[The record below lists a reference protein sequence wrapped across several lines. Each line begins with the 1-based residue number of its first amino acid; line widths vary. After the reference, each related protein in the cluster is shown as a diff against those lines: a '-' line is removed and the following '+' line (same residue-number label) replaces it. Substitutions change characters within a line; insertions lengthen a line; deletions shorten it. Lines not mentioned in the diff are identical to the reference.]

1 MAIFGL
7 KLAILDFK
15 MAMELSKNIFIWT
28 TAKSCTRE
36 YGIIHFITFFIT
48 FMWLR
53 CQKGLKMAIL
63 GLKMALLDFKMGVEL
78 SKNILI
84 WTTVKSC
91 TKDYGINHFIIF
103 FITFLWLKSQK
114 SLKWLFLAWKWPF
127 WISKWPWSSP
137 KIVLSERQRKFALG
151 SMVSSILLTFLI
163 TFIWLKCQK
172 GLKWLF
178 LAWKWSF
185 WISKWPWSSPKIFS
199 SERHLKVILLSRV
212 SSSSTIVS
220 GSITHCR
227 WQCLPPWR
235 LTEENQVFPQ

>member
-1 MAIFGL
+1 MPKRPKMSIFGL

-103 FITFLWLKSQK
+103 FITFLRLKSQK
-114 SLKWLFLAWKWPF
+114 SLKWLFLVWKWPF

-137 KIVLSERQRKFALG
+137 KIFLSQPSDKLMNLG
-151 SMVSSILLTFLI
+151 FIHFTTRCPCLIRNYDKLGWAGPHLISTRCFSFFHFPSFHFYFFTAELQSISMTGGRWV
-163 TFIWLKCQK
+163 
-172 GLKWLF
+172 GGG
-178 LAWKWSF
+178 
-185 WISKWPWSSPKIFS
+185 WSSQ
-199 SERHLKVILLSRV
+199 
-212 SSSSTIVS
+212 TI
-220 GSITHCR
+220 
-227 WQCLPPWR
+227 
-235 LTEENQVFPQ
+235 